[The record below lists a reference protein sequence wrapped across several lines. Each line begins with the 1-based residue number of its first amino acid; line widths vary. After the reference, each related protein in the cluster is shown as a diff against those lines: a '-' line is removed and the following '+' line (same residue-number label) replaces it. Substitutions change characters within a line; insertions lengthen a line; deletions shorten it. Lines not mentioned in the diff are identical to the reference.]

1 MGEESS
7 MAAQPIAIEVE
18 ELAQRRAG
26 PDAPVLLDVR
36 EPHEL
41 EICRFPDSIDI
52 PMGSLPERLD
62 ELPVDRP
69 IVVVCRSGAR
79 SMRVT
84 QWLRAQGRDD
94 VSTLTGG
101 VLAWSARID
110 PSWPTY

>member
-1 MGEESS
+1 MT
-7 MAAQPIAIEVE
+7 AQPVAIEVE
-18 ELAQRRAG
+18 ELARRREG

-41 EICRFPDSIDI
+41 SICRFPDSLDI
-52 PMGSLPERLD
+52 PMGSLPGRLD
-62 ELPVDRP
+62 ELPADRP

-79 SMRVT
+79 SMQVT

-94 VSTLTGG
+94 VSNLTGG

-110 PSWPTY
+110 PSWPAY